1 MAHAIIYLSS
11 TSKRTYTMNFADV
24 MPSSD
29 SILVDIGAGSTITAT
44 KSDGTDVSSTI
55 LTSKT
60 RTGLTLIVTIS
71 SLTDGEEYRIRF
83 HAQGTTSSGQEDK
96 VLEIR
101 CRDKIEGGF

>member
-1 MAHAIIYLSS
+1 MANALIYLPA
-11 TSKRTYTMNFADV
+11 TTKRTYTMNFSDV

-29 SILVDIGAGSTITAT
+29 ALLADIGTSTITAT

>member
-44 KSDGTDVSSTI
+44 KSE
-55 LTSKT
+55 T